1 MYNQNYK
8 VEIPQ
13 FPDREVSIA
22 EYGAKSGDLQI
33 ETGRHNAEAIN
44 RAICEV
50 SEQGGGMVRVPA
62 GIWAVAPIRLLSGV
76 NLHLDSQ
83 AMLKFIKS
91 KEDYPLRITSYEGQ
105 DCIRTVSPITAENA
119 ENIAITGDGIIDGS
133 GDKWRPVK
141 KFKMTAKQWDALFQI
156 SPYVIETKETEIWM
170 PTESILEGNRHNIQG
185 TTEEAL
191 AAAAPYYDFYRPV
204 MVSLRYCKKVLLQGA
219 TFMNSPAW
227 NIHPYFCEDLTVDGV
242 KIRNP
247 YFAQN
252 GDGIDVESCTNVHIH
267 HSTFETGDDA
277 ICM

>member
-50 SEQGGGMVRVPA
+50 SEQGGGTVRVPA
-62 GIWAVAPIRLLSGV
+62 GIWAVAPLRLLSGV

-105 DCIRTVSPITAENA
+105 DCIRTVSPVTAENA
-119 ENIAITGDGIIDGS
+119 ENILKAYRIVMDVKETGKSYILQLVEFESRYSASHISHLFSKSKRVVLRKAKGGHAIRKWGDGTFTFYPFQAGIPFYFEKLS
-133 GDKWRPVK
+133 
-141 KFKMTAKQWDALFQI
+141 TDAQGEAT
-156 SPYVIETKETEIWM
+156 PEHGGVDNRDVC
-170 PTESILEGNRHNIQG
+170 ESRACAYNR
-185 TTEEAL
+185 
-191 AAAAPYYDFYRPV
+191 
-204 MVSLRYCKKVLLQGA
+204 
-219 TFMNSPAW
+219 
-227 NIHPYFCEDLTVDGV
+227 
-242 KIRNP
+242 
-247 YFAQN
+247 
-252 GDGIDVESCTNVHIH
+252 DGICRFSLVHDRPPNI
-267 HSTFETGDDA
+267 TEADDCA
-277 ICM
+277 EFVSRPYQPEKMR